1 VSVVEQVRVRQV
13 TDAEM
18 AQARAFRIGPISHVY
33 VAGPL
38 THGDQAAN
46 VRAAMD
52 AAEVLMDAGLYPFV
66 PHLSWFSHLTSPRPY
81 EEWLSYDLGWL
92 KRCDAVLRLP
102 GHSPGAERECSM
114 ATFLGIPVFRDVD
127 ALLEQ
132 AAVQR

>member
-1 VSVVEQVRVRQV
+1 MSTAEAVRVREV
-13 TDAEM
+13 TPDEAAM
-18 AQARAFRIGPISHVY
+18 AATTRIGPITHVFI
-33 VAGPL
+33 AGPL

-52 AAEVLMDAGLYPFV
+52 AAQALMEAGLYPYL
-66 PHLSWFSHLTSPRPY
+66 PHLSWFSHLASPQPY
-81 EEWLSYDLGWL
+81 EEWLSLSLGWL

-102 GHSPGAERECSM
+102 GYSPGAERECSM
-114 ATFLGIPVFRDVD
+114 ATFLGIPVFRDFS